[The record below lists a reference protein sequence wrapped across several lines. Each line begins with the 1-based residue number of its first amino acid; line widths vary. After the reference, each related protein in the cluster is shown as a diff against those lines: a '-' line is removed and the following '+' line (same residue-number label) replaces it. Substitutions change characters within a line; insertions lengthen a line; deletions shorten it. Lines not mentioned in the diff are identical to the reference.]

1 MNTKHIINSYRASI
15 SAPPAFD
22 CPPYELFWKELVWN
36 MMIFTQEHRNRPCI
50 YVICFCFLPTG
61 TLFWTRVLS
70 SVVLSLYFQFIH
82 FFSLDPIRGKLV
94 IQQFR
99 GFKSCTCTFSYNN
112 ISMGRFKDWSK
123 WRWLSFE
130 RVSASLDP
138 HTKRKKNW
146 TLNNSLAIFFNTF
159 NHQR

>member
-1 MNTKHIINSYRASI
+1 MNTKHIINSYRTPI

-36 MMIFTQEHRNRPCI
+36 MMIFTQEHRNWPCI
-50 YVICFCFLPTG
+50 YDICFCFELEFFPL
-61 TLFWTRVLS
+61 LFFASARWM
-70 SVVLSLYFQFIH
+70 LSLYFQFFH
-82 FFSLDPIRGKLV
+82 FFSVDPIRGKLV
-94 IQQFR
+94 IQQFW
-99 GFKSCTCTFSYNN
+99 GFKSCTCTFSFNN
-112 ISMGRFKDWSK
+112 VSMGRFKDWSK